1 MQADYIATMDELN
14 RSLIQLRD
22 AMTRASL
29 ALSDLAFA
37 LEAHEVVH
45 ADDVVF
51 DVDAVGRERAARLA
65 ADQLNRLGR

>member
-1 MQADYIATMDELN
+1 MDELH
-14 RSLIQLRD
+14 RSLIELRD

-37 LEAHEVVH
+37 LEAHECVH
-45 ADDVVF
+45 GDDVVF
-51 DVDAVGRERAARLA
+51 DADAVGRERAARLA